1 MTFHEGM
8 VEVYYV
14 VRHILRGI
22 AYVVVACFLTGGYTA
37 GAVAGAVVPLAFL
50 LGYSTSA
57 ILRRLNTGRVSK
69 AGVDNENV

>member
-8 VEVYYV
+8 VELYYV

-22 AYVVVACFLTGGYTA
+22 AYAVVASFFTGVYTKV
-37 GAVAGAVVPLAFL
+37 AVGVVPLAFL

-57 ILRRLNTGRVSK
+57 ILRRLDTGRVSK
-69 AGVDNENV
+69 AGVDNE